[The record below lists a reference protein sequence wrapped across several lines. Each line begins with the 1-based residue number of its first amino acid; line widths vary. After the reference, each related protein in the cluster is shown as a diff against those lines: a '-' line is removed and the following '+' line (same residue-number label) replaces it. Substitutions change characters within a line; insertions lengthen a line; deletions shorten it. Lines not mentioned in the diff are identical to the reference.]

1 MATNAVQ
8 PGPTSKRVAEN
19 IAHWRKARGLQQ
31 KDLSQRMAEVGRPM
45 LPTVISK
52 IERGDRRIDIDDL
65 VALSL
70 ALRVGLLR
78 LLLPA
83 TDPDER
89 VELTDSMTL
98 SAQDAWEC
106 LEGDKPHRKA
116 EVDEHGD
123 LLRYRLDS
131 RPTWDR
137 DPIRQMYNQVLEKS
151 SRSSAIGN
159 QTAEWTKED
168 GKWVYRTPSGFE
180 IWREPD
186 QEGNAD

>member
-19 IAHWRKARGLQQ
+19 IAHWRKVRGLQQ
-31 KDLSQRMAEVGRPM
+31 RDLSQRMAEVGRPM

-52 IERGDRRIDIDDL
+52 IERGDRRVDIDDL

-83 TDPDER
+83 TSPDEP
-89 VELTDSMTL
+89 VELTDSVAL
-98 SAQDAWEC
+98 SARDAWEC
-106 LEGDKPHRKA
+106 LEGDKPHSKA
-116 EVDEHGD
+116 DVDQYGD

-131 RPTWDR
+131 RPAWDR
-137 DPIRQMYNQVLEKS
+137 DPIRRMYNQSLEQVA
-151 SRSSAIGN
+151 RNSAIGN
-159 QTAEWTKED
+159 QAAVWSKE
-168 GKWVYRTPSGFE
+168 GGQHVKRTPSGFE
-180 IWREPD
+180 IWRGPD
-186 QEGNAD
+186 PQPES